1 MLTYVAGHEVNK
13 IRRLLMMSEVIE
25 PMRKMEVFSFIFF
38 CLYVVYLLLFHSSY
52 LLVHAFS
59 LHIFVLN
66 GCCIL
71 NNVPLLLCTFLYCS
85 GLLHHIFFT
94 EYISCIDTETFEFS
108 ARVTFITAIM

>member
-25 PMRKMEVFSFIFF
+25 PVGKMEVFSFIFF

-52 LLVHAFS
+52 LLVHAFF
-59 LHIFVLN
+59 LRIFALN

-71 NNVPLLLCTFLYCS
+71 NNILLPGCYVHS
-85 GLLHHIFFT
+85 
-94 EYISCIDTETFEFS
+94 
-108 ARVTFITAIM
+108 